1 MEREVANAHEAA
13 WLLRVHVQTVYKLA
27 RAGKIPHKRIGRKI
41 VFPVQALKKWLEE
54 NSNN

>member
-1 MEREVANAHEAA
+1 MEKLALSAREAARLIGAHE
-13 WLLRVHVQTVYKLA
+13 QSVYKWV

-41 VFPVQALKKWLEE
+41 VFPVQALQRWLEE

>member
-1 MEREVANAHEAA
+1 MEREVLSARETARLIGAHE
-13 WLLRVHVQTVYKLA
+13 QSVYKWA